1 MSTLVLLNPAAGGG
15 RAERRWARVAGAVP
29 GPCRV
34 VRLTPGWEAALE
46 AAIGDGAHLLLAAGG
61 DGTVGTLADAAMRL
75 TGGRTEGLVLGAIGL
90 GSSNDFHRP
99 LGRWV
104 AGVPLRADP
113 ASAVWRDLGR
123 ARWCGP
129 DGAWRERVFAVSAS
143 LGLLAEGNA
152 RFGGSGVV
160 MRGLRRRCTPAAI
173 GLAAL
178 QAVASHRNLAARVD
192 GSTIEVTALWVAKT
206 PWVSGGLCSDLPGAP
221 DDGALAV
228 ALCVGLTRS
237 GALGALAG
245 MARGRFLG
253 RPGCHGWPAERVEVE
268 LERDA
273 PLELDGELVRARRVV
288 FEVVPR
294 AMRVCA

>member
-1 MSTLVLLNPAAGGG
+1 
-15 RAERRWARVAGAVP
+15 
-29 GPCRV
+29 
-34 VRLTPGWEAALE
+34 
-46 AAIGDGAHLLLAAGG
+46 
-61 DGTVGTLADAAMRL
+61 
-75 TGGRTEGLVLGAIGL
+75 
-90 GSSNDFHRP
+90 
-99 LGRWV
+99 
-104 AGVPLRADP
+104 
-113 ASAVWRDLGR
+113 
-123 ARWCGP
+123 
-129 DGAWRERVFAVSAS
+129 
-143 LGLLAEGNA
+143 
-152 RFGGSGVV
+152 
-160 MRGLRRRCTPAAI
+160 MRGLRRCCTPAAI

-206 PWVSGGLCSDLPGAP
+206 PWVSGGLRTDLPGAP

-245 MARGRFLG
+245 LARGRFLG
-253 RPGCHGWPAERVEVE
+253 RPKCHGWPAERVEVE
-268 LERDA
+268 LERDG